1 LNTAY
6 LGLSYCPHKVLL
18 SLRASY
24 YSQKRTIDTCALW
37 NLFGGKS
44 FGGFA
49 GAGFQIQKEKTW
61 AGIRT
66 E

>member
-1 LNTAY
+1 MIYWKSDDGRIYRSFGNY
-6 LGLSYCPHKVLL
+6 P
-18 SLRASY
+18 
-24 YSQKRTIDTCALW
+24 QKRIIDSCSLW